1 MNVKKFLKKE
11 SNEDLRSLETESD
24 RALLAQL
31 KGAVAASAKP
41 KRRKRWLWAIP
52 SSVAACAVAAVLI
65 VHFALFPGI
74 DPGKIKYDAMNFVR
88 IDANITELSER
99 LPNLTVNTSI
109 DQLVGVQKTY
119 DSVSGDDLFYT
130 LSVDEESE
138 YALYKL
144 AARIIVNKNYEFDE
158 FEITDEYVTNSYSNY
173 SVKYW
178 QRITVD
184 PDTGLNL
191 VQCNGKIESEHYEI
205 YIMNYEEYSL
215 ENGTFL
221 TVIDNLFTF
230 GS

>member
-31 KGAVAASAKP
+31 KDSVAEPTKP

-52 SSVAACAVAAVLI
+52 SSVAACAVAVVLI

-74 DPGKIKYDAMNFVR
+74 DPDKIKYET
-88 IDANITELSER
+88 ANSVQVESNLAELSR
-99 LPNLTVNTSI
+99 ALTNTTVHISDYQTVKI
-109 DQLVGVQKTY
+109 QRIY
-119 DSVSGDDLFYT
+119 DSVSSDDLFYA
-130 LSVDEESE
+130 LSIDEESE
-138 YALYKL
+138 NALYKL
-144 AARIIVNKNYEFDE
+144 TANIIVNKNYEFDE
-158 FEITDEYVTNSYSNY
+158 FEITDDYTIQTYSNY
-173 SVKYW
+173 
-178 QRITVD
+178 TVRYIQEISLD
-184 PDTGLNL
+184 PNTGLNL

-230 GS
+230 A